1 MSSTAQILEYGVNLF
16 ADGQAYFRL
25 HLSTGDWHT
34 VHLTDPAIARN
45 WMDMLRNEGPVHLVP
60 QTNVIFTGR
69 EPVGEAE
76 S

>member
-1 MSSTAQILEYGVNLF
+1 MATTKQVIEYGVNLF

-25 HLSTGDWHT
+25 RLSSGQWHT
-34 VHLTDPAIARN
+34 VHITDPHVAGN
-45 WMDMLRNEGPVHLVP
+45 WMDLLRNERPIHVVT
-60 QTNVIFTGR
+60 QTNVIFTGV